1 MSRADSQ
8 NNIEKMGSERADRV
22 VGSKRKGSE
31 AKMPRLRYRIL
42 GKVLGGRATH
52 LQQ

>member
-1 MSRADSQ
+1 
-8 NNIEKMGSERADRV
+8 MGRERVARV
-22 VGSKRKGSE
+22 VGSKRKGSQGE
-31 AKMPRLRYRIL
+31 MPRLGYRIL